1 MQRQVVREPPVRG
14 ADAFEAVLAL
24 AYVGLC
30 IYSAYLGWKN
40 EQMERDFLDML
51 REDSERED
59 A

>member
-1 MQRQVVREPPVRG
+1 MRDMILDAVCAVVI
-14 ADAFEAVLAL
+14 FEAVLAL